1 MRFSGTLGLDDEPGQ
16 PVAAFSYVNPI
27 GVIGRPVE
35 SAVKGG
41 LHRLNR
47 NILARRPFRRK
58 SARISI
64 LLSAAFHKYGDAP
77 RAARRP
83 PRKARG
89 GRIPRVLVMHLTQVA
104 PISSVPRRWKITR
117 EHSPSSKHASLP
129 RRRVVRIWFSCDGPM
144 GSVAPGAA
152 VPSGGPFGP
161 CCGNAP

>member
-16 PVAAFSYVNPI
+16 PVAAFSYGNPI

-47 NILARRPFRRK
+47 NILARRPLRRK

-89 GRIPRVLVMHLTQVA
+89 GRIPRVFDRRATPRGGMH
-104 PISSVPRRWKITR
+104 RR
-117 EHSPSSKHASLP
+117 P
-129 RRRVVRIWFSCDGPM
+129 
-144 GSVAPGAA
+144 
-152 VPSGGPFGP
+152 
-161 CCGNAP
+161 NATVFMKVST